1 MSPSSPPQPS
11 KYAPSSS
18 SSSSPSSASDDGHPP
33 IKVATLIDRAIDHDQ
48 AIILTA
54 ELLRSVPDPRNE
66 RISSL
71 LDQIVQT
78 ALKNSSLIAAL
89 GEIACFAENRDAEV

>member
-11 KYAPSSS
+11 KYAP